1 MPRRTRCGVCRL
13 TLLPEASGFGTMGQ
27 ISKDLMSIAD
37 VWLFLQQ
44 GIVSGMVT
52 GSIYSLL
59 AIAVVIIFK
68 TTDVPNFAQ
77 GEIFMAGGYI
87 GIYLLLIL
95 AWPVL
100 FAIPVILALTSILAA
115 VFQRVVLRQVQK
127 ARGVS
132 VNLVIATLG
141 LAYFLKGAVRH
152 TGLGDSPR
160 SLPALFSNDSVNIG
174 QASITHL
181 DVAIFVLSVITM
193 LLLFLMFN
201 YTRIG
206 RGMRAVG
213 MNPTGAQLVG
223 VSLGKMHM
231 TIWALS
237 GLISALAALLIT
249 PKLLITPDIGHIAIL
264 AYAAAIIGGFTS
276 LPGAVLGGFVIGIV
290 ENLVGLFVS
299 SSAIVVAPFLAILLV
314 LAFRPQGLLGG
325 QLQVKKV

>member
-1 MPRRTRCGVCRL
+1 
-13 TLLPEASGFGTMGQ
+13 
-27 ISKDLMSIAD
+27 
-37 VWLFLQQ
+37 
-44 GIVSGMVT
+44 MVT

-231 TIWALS
+231 TISALS
-237 GLISALAALLIT
+237 GMISALAALLIT